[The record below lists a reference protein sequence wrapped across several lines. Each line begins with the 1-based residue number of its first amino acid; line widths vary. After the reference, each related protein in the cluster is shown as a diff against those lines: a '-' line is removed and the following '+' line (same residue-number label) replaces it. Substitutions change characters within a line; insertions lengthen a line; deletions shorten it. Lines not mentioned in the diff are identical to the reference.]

1 MNVIGIDIG
10 GTFTD
15 VVALDAK
22 TGALRAAKAF
32 TVRGDESKG
41 VLACLDELGI
51 AGSSVTRLVHGT
63 TIGTNAI
70 LERRGAKT
78 ALLVT
83 QGFRDLLEIGRTRR
97 MAADT
102 MFSLRFRRPPS
113 LIPRPL
119 RYDVPERMLASG
131 DVLQVL
137 DEKKLS
143 ATIKGLKKSGVR
155 AVAVC
160 YLHSYVNPAHEK

>member
-15 VVALDAK
+15 VVSLDAE
-22 TGALRAAKAF
+22 TGVLRAAKAF
-32 TVRGDESKG
+32 TIRGDESKS
-41 VLACLDELGI
+41 VLACLGELGI
-51 AGSSVTRLVHGT
+51 SPDGIGRLVHGT

-97 MAADT
+97 MAPDT
-102 MFSLRFRRPPS
+102 MFSLRFRRPPT
-113 LIPRPL
+113 LVPRPL

-131 DVLQVL
+131 EVLAPL

-143 ATIKGLKKSGVR
+143 ATIKELKKSGV
-155 AVAVC
+155 A
-160 YLHSYVNPAHEK
+160 